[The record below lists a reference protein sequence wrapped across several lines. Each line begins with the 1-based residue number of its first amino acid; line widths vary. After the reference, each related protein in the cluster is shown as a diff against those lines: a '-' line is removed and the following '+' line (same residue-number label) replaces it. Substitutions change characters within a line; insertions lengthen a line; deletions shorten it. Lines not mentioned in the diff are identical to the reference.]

1 MLNAEQIIEQGLI
14 KTESSKGKPA
24 QVGYDLSAKSIN
36 RIGLPSDSE
45 SFINNRLRD
54 LGVVTSK
61 PNIGM
66 VLKDKTIL
74 NNYTPVKTTK
84 IDNVEGW
91 LLHPGA
97 YDITFHEGCKIAANR
112 VGLIRQRS
120 SLLRNGAIIASSVF
134 DPGFETENMGT
145 IMIVNATIFIEQDA
159 RVGQMYFH
167 ECDAVEE
174 DKLYNGQ
181 WQGDLQRNA

>member
-1 MLNAEQIIEQGLI
+1 MLNAQQILEQGLI
-14 KTESSKGKPA
+14 KTEFSKGKPA

-36 RIGLPSDSE
+36 VIGKDPYS
-45 SFINNRLRD
+45 
-54 LGVVTSK
+54 SK

-74 NNYTPVKTTK
+74 NNYTPMETK
-84 IDNVEGW
+84 RIDGVEGW

-97 YDITFHEGCKIAANR
+97 YDITFNEGCKIAANR
-112 VGLIRQRS
+112 VGMIRQRS
-120 SLLRNGAIIASSVF
+120 SLLRNGAIIASSIF

-145 IMIVNATIFIEQDA
+145 IMIVTATIFIEQDA

-167 ECDAVEE
+167 ECDEVAEE
-174 DKLYNGQ
+174 NLYNGQ
-181 WQGDLQRNA
+181 WQNDKQRQ

>member
-1 MLNAEQIIEQGLI
+1 MLNAEQILEQGLV
-14 KTESSKGKPA
+14 KTENSKGKPA
-24 QVGYDLSAKSIN
+24 QVGYDLSVKSVN
-36 RIGLPSDSE
+36 AIGKDE
-45 SFINNRLRD
+45 SS
-54 LGVVTSK
+54 SK

-74 NNYTPVKTTK
+74 NNYTPVETK
-84 IDNVEGW
+84 IVDGCEGW
-91 LLHPGA
+91 LLYPGA
-97 YDITFHEGCKIAANR
+97 YDLTFHEGCKIAANR

-134 DPGFETENMGT
+134 DPGFETDNMGT
-145 IMIVNATIFIEQDA
+145 IMIVTDTIFIEKDA

-167 ECDAVEE
+167 ECDTVDE

-181 WQGDLQRNA
+181 WQNDKQR

>member
-1 MLNAEQIIEQGLI
+1 MLNAQQILEQGLV
-14 KTESSKGKPA
+14 KTEFSKGKPA

-36 RIGLPSDSE
+36 VIGKDPYS
-45 SFINNRLRD
+45 
-54 LGVVTSK
+54 SK

-74 NNYTPVKTTK
+74 NNYTPMETKK
-84 IDNVEGW
+84 IDGVEGW

-97 YDITFHEGCKIAANR
+97 YDITFHEGCKIAPNR

-145 IMIVNATIFIEQDA
+145 IMIVTATIFIEQDA

-167 ECDAVEE
+167 ECDEVAEE
-174 DKLYNGQ
+174 NLYNGQ
-181 WQGDLQRNA
+181 WQNDKQR

>member
-1 MLNAEQIIEQGLI
+1 MLNAEQILEQGLI
-14 KTESSKGKPA
+14 KTELSKGKPA

-36 RIGLPSDSE
+36 AIGKDEFNS
-45 SFINNRLRD
+45 R
-54 LGVVTSK
+54 

-74 NNYTPVKTTK
+74 NNYTPIETKT
-84 IDNVEGW
+84 IDGVEGW
-91 LLHPGA
+91 LLYPGA

-112 VGLIRQRS
+112 VGMIRQRS
-120 SLLRNGAIIASSVF
+120 SLLRNGAIIASSIF

-145 IMIVNATIFIEQDA
+145 IMIVTATIFIEQDA

-167 ECDAVEE
+167 ECDGVAEE
-174 DKLYNGQ
+174 NLYNGQ
-181 WQGDLQRNA
+181 WQNDKQR

>member
-1 MLNAEQIIEQGLI
+1 MLNAEQILEQGLI
-14 KTESSKGKPA
+14 KTEFSKGKPA

-36 RIGLPSDSE
+36 AIGKDE
-45 SFINNRLRD
+45 FN
-54 LGVVTSK
+54 SK

-74 NNYTPVKTTK
+74 NNYTPVETK
-84 IDNVEGW
+84 RIDGVEGW
-91 LLHPGA
+91 LLYPGA

-145 IMIVNATIFIEQDA
+145 IMIVTATIFIEQDA

-167 ECDAVEE
+167 ECDGVAEE
-174 DKLYNGQ
+174 NLYNGQ
-181 WQGDLQRNA
+181 WQNDKQR